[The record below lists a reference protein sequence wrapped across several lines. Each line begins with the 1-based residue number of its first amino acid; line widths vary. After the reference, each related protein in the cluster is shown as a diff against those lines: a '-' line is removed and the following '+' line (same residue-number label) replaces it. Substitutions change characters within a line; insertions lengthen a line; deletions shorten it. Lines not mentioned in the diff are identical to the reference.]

1 MKYEEFE
8 CIYQE
13 YYLKILTFIH
23 KRVPDLY
30 EAEELTGDVFLSFY
44 RNMDS
49 YDEEKGSIATW
60 LYAITANR
68 LKNYYRDKKTHYSL
82 EILKQQFHRAWQADE
97 FITGKCKDD
106 TETCS
111 GEVANDYGKTGG
123 IGVQATE
130 TLPELTG
137 DNAL

>member
-13 YYLKILTFIH
+13 YCLKILTFIH

-49 YDEEKGSIATW
+49 YDEEKGSIA
-60 LYAITANR
+60 
-68 LKNYYRDKKTHYSL
+68 
-82 EILKQQFHRAWQADE
+82 
-97 FITGKCKDD
+97 KCKDD

>member
-1 MKYEEFE
+1 M
-8 CIYQE
+8 
-13 YYLKILTFIH
+13 KIL
-23 KRVPDLY
+23 
-30 EAEELTGDVFLSFY
+30 LS
-44 RNMDS
+44 
-49 YDEEKGSIATW
+49 EK
-60 LYAITANR
+60 
-68 LKNYYRDKKTHYSL
+68 
-82 EILKQQFHRAWQADE
+82 FHRAWQADE